1 LLPFHNPINLSKGE
15 AFAMSH
21 RSKLPFSIWLA
32 ALPFG
37 YAHAQQPQ
45 TQDTTEI
52 ARLRAQIEAI
62 TRELE
67 ELKLGREIVT
77 RADSSILG
85 FGPAASK
92 VYRGQEGVSL
102 GGYGEV
108 LYENFSRSRQDG
120 QLSGKTDQ
128 LDALRAIVYVG
139 YKFDDRLIFNSEIEF
154 EHAHTGQGGVVEM
167 EFAYLDYRF
176 SPQFG
181 LRAGLLLLPL
191 GILNE
196 QHEPPTFP
204 SARRTEVETAII
216 PSTWRENGLGVF
228 GSLGDLSYRAY
239 LVNGFDAVGGGS
251 SRAAGF
257 SASGLRGGRQ
267 SGARAIAQDL
277 ALALRADYT
286 GILGLTIGGA
296 AYYGHSGQDRP
307 LPTRLGSGTLDVRTY
322 IWEIHTL
329 YQRRGLDLRAL
340 YVRAGIGDVA
350 ALNATRGLTGTASI
364 GERLEGWYLQA
375 SYDILRGTQ
384 SAHQLAPF
392 VRYEE
397 LNTQARV
404 PAGFAA
410 DPANDQRI
418 VTLGVSWK
426 PIFQVALKAD
436 YQIRHNEARTAVNQF
451 NAAISYLF

>member
-1 LLPFHNPINLSKGE
+1 MMPNRSLLT
-15 AFAMSH
+15 
-21 RSKLPFSIWLA
+21 RSLLA
-32 ALPFG
+32 WSLNFG
-37 YAHAQQPQ
+37 YALAQEPQ
-45 TQDTTEI
+45 RQDTTEL

-67 ELKLGREIVT
+67 ELRLGREVVA

-85 FGPAASK
+85 LGPAASK

-108 LYENFSRSRQDG
+108 LYENFSASRQDG
-120 QLSGKTDQ
+120 RLSGRTDQ

-139 YKFDDRLIFNSEIEF
+139 YKFSDRILFNSEIEF

-167 EFAYLDYRF
+167 EFAYLDHRI

-181 LRAGLLLLPL
+181 VRAGLLLLPV

-204 SARRTEVETAII
+204 GARRTDVETAII
-216 PSTWRENGLGVF
+216 PSTWRENGIGVF
-228 GSLGDLSYRAY
+228 GAVGDLSYRAY
-239 LVNGFDAVGGGS
+239 VVNGFDAVGGGS
-251 SRAAGF
+251 SRAGGF

-267 SGARAIAQDL
+267 SGARAIAEDF

-286 GILGLTIGGA
+286 GVLGLTVGGA
-296 AYYGHSGQDRP
+296 AYFGQAGQGRN
-307 LPTRLGSGTLDVRTY
+307 LPAGFGTGTLEANTY
-322 IWEIHTL
+322 IWELHAL
-329 YQRRGLDLRAL
+329 YQARGLDLRAL
-340 YVRAGIGDVA
+340 YVQAGVGDVA
-350 ALNATRGLTGTASI
+350 ALNAARGLTGSASI

-375 SYDILRGTQ
+375 SYDILRPTR

-404 PAGFAA
+404 PAGFSA

-418 VTLGVSWK
+418 FTLGATWK

-436 YQIRHNEARTAVNQF
+436 YQIRSNRARTGVNQF

>member
-1 LLPFHNPINLSKGE
+1 MLNRSQLSWSLLALS
-15 AFAMSH
+15 
-21 RSKLPFSIWLA
+21 LN
-32 ALPFG
+32 FG
-37 YAHAQQPQ
+37 YASAQEPQ
-45 TQDTTEI
+45 GQDTTEL

-67 ELKLGREIVT
+67 ELRLGREVVA

-108 LYENFSRSRQDG
+108 LYENFSASRQDG
-120 QLSGKTDQ
+120 QLSGRTDQ

-139 YKFDDRLIFNSEIEF
+139 YKFNDRLIFNSEIEF

-167 EFAYLDYRF
+167 EFAYVDYRI

-196 QHEPPTFP
+196 QHEPPTFFG
-204 SARRTEVETAII
+204 ARRTDVETAII
-216 PSTWRENGLGVF
+216 PSTWRENGIGVF

-251 SRAAGF
+251 SRAGGF

-267 SGARAIAQDL
+267 SGARAIAEDF

-286 GILGLTIGGA
+286 GVLGLTLGA
-296 AYYGHSGQDRP
+296 GTYYGEAGQGRT
-307 LPTRLGSGTLDVRTY
+307 LPAGFGSGTLDAPTY
-322 IWEIHTL
+322 IWELHAL
-329 YQRRGLDLRAL
+329 YQARGLDLRAL
-340 YVRAGIGDVA
+340 YVRAGVGDVA
-350 ALNATRGLTGTASI
+350 ALNAARGLTGSASI

-375 SYDILRGTQ
+375 GYDILRGTR

-392 VRYEE
+392 VRYEK

-404 PAGFAA
+404 PAGFTA

-418 VTLGVSWK
+418 VTLGLSWK

-436 YQIRHNEARTAVNQF
+436 YQIRRNQARTAVNQF